1 MPALG
6 YNVHQRGTATF
17 RVGGCAGYRGAHS
30 GAFLADRENPRR
42 WTILISGPLIG
53 ILALVVLYTN
63 RGKLSSP
70 LSIVVLA
77 AVGLLA
83 LILQLRLRGRSE
95 TRSITSPP
103 WLNVAGVG
111 CALAALGAD
120 ITRFHADYAPAF
132 ALVAVGCF
140 AVSSVIVLQGLRKA
154 G

>member
-1 MPALG
+1 M
-6 YNVHQRGTATF
+6 
-17 RVGGCAGYRGAHS
+17 
-30 GAFLADRENPRR
+30 FLADIENPRR
-42 WTILISGPLIG
+42 WTVLLSGILIG

-63 RGKLSSP
+63 RGHLSSP

-83 LILQLRLRGRSE
+83 LTLQLRLRDHGEGSRVA
-95 TRSITSPP
+95 TPP

-111 CALAALGAD
+111 CALAALLTD

-140 AVSSVIVLQGLRKA
+140 AVSSVMVLQAMRKA

>member
-1 MPALG
+1 VL
-6 YNVHQRGTATF
+6 V
-17 RVGGCAGYRGAHS
+17 
-30 GAFLADRENPRR
+30 
-42 WTILISGPLIG
+42 SGPLIG

-83 LILQLRLRGRSE
+83 LILQLRLRGRSDGK
-95 TRSITSPP
+95 RITSSPL
-103 WLNVAGVG
+103 LNVVGVG

-120 ITRFHADYAPAF
+120 VTRFHADYAPVF

-140 AVSSVIVLQGLRKA
+140 AVSSAIVLQGLRKA